1 MDINI
6 TERREKAVNL
16 FNQGYNC
23 AQSVFLAYS
32 DIYNID
38 EDLAKKISV
47 SFGGGMGRLRETCG
61 AVSAMAI
68 IAGFEHPASNPD
80 DQQAKTTN
88 YAAVQSMV
96 NQFKEKFGTINCGEL
111 LRLPVSKGP
120 APSERTAEY
129 YAKRPC
135 ARFVAYATEIL
146 GKHLQENNKK

>member
-1 MDINI
+1 MNINI
-6 TERREKAVNL
+6 AERKEKAVNF
-16 FNQGYNC
+16 FNEGYNC

-32 DIYNID
+32 DVYGID
-38 EDLAKKISV
+38 DELAKKISV

-68 IAGFEHPASNPD
+68 IAGFEHPAGNPG

-111 LRLPVSKGP
+111 LRIPVSKDP
-120 APSERTAEY
+120 APSERTPEY

-135 ARFVAYATEIL
+135 ARFVSYAAEII
-146 GKHLQENNKK
+146 GKHLQENNPQ